1 MVAAQLCPTDLLI
14 GRSSTVGC
22 GCSRIPQLH
31 RASRVARGIG
41 EEIRSSPDARHQS
54 MDEAIEARSLRPH
67 CTLTW
72 DEIHAEGQRED
83 RQNLPLNFQ
92 EWDDS
97 SMKPER

>member
-1 MVAAQLCPTDLLI
+1 
-14 GRSSTVGC
+14 
-22 GCSRIPQLH
+22 
-31 RASRVARGIG
+31 
-41 EEIRSSPDARHQS
+41 